1 VPASYGG
8 GGGSLIKVAVPRHTP
23 FASTTIQRGWVTE
36 SLFNDALSIMEV
48 VCVLRYVAAI
58 YILQIIQRQI
68 IYDGSERC
76 TVGLGILRQCINY

>member
-1 VPASYGG
+1 
-8 GGGSLIKVAVPRHTP
+8 
-23 FASTTIQRGWVTE
+23 
-36 SLFNDALSIMEV
+36 MEV

-76 TVGLGILRQCINY
+76 TVGLGILRQCINYWRHVTPKGIS